1 MKKTAKI
8 IAMIVL
14 SCLCIVFA
22 AAAAKWM
29 VYNVNTAGTSEPKP
43 AVTTDI
49 MHHFDA
55 YVAGATAEA
64 LGGIVPASA
73 AAELAKV
80 EQVYML
86 DRTQVVA
93 PEPNP
98 AFFKTTTNPAEI
110 DLVISTC
117 ADLLDGQEMHWDSS
131 RELMPGS
138 TIHYYMDETILAINW
153 KEVIHNAVY
162 TFTEVKVMDAS
173 QFRRYMA
180 DDTFGSSIQYRAS
193 EMAATVNAVAASSAD
208 FYKHRNFGVV
218 VYKGEALRVD
228 GKFAHNM
235 YVDMN
240 GDFHFTYPG
249 EIMTVEEAQQ
259 YVDENDI
266 NFSLAF
272 GPILIDNGENVTPRD
287 YPLGEPTVIYARAAI
302 CQLDSL
308 HYMLVHV
315 NEEQAY
321 VAHATVPQLG
331 ETLYNRGGI
340 KMAYTLDG
348 GQTATCVF
356 NDQVIN
362 RVVYNN
368 ERTMSD
374 IVFFNTALPGEE
386 EAEG

>member
-1 MKKTAKI
+1 M
-8 IAMIVL
+8 
-14 SCLCIVFA
+14 
-22 AAAAKWM
+22 
-29 VYNVNTAGTSEPKP
+29 
-43 AVTTDI
+43 
-49 MHHFDA
+49 
-55 YVAGATAEA
+55 
-64 LGGIVPASA
+64 
-73 AAELAKV
+73 
-80 EQVYML
+80 
-86 DRTQVVA
+86 
-93 PEPNP
+93 
-98 AFFKTTTNPAEI
+98 
-110 DLVISTC
+110 
-117 ADLLDGQEMHWDSS
+117 
-131 RELMPGS
+131 
-138 TIHYYMDETILAINW
+138 
-153 KEVIHNAVY
+153 
-162 TFTEVKVMDAS
+162 
-173 QFRRYMA
+173 
-180 DDTFGSSIQYRAS
+180 
-193 EMAATVNAVAASSAD
+193 
-208 FYKHRNFGVV
+208 
-218 VYKGEALRVD
+218 YKGEALRVD

-302 CQLDSL
+302 CQLDTL